1 MILDTNALSAW
12 ADGLPAVEP
21 ALKTARRLVVPC
33 IVLGE
38 YYYGIRQSNR
48 RRRYEYWL
56 RRYLLEMDV
65 VGVTHATAGIYADIR
80 LQLKRSASPIP
91 TNDTWIAAIAL
102 QHGLPI
108 LTNDTHFDRIDRVE
122 CIAF

>member
-1 MILDTNALSAW
+1 
-12 ADGLPAVEP
+12 
-21 ALKTARRLVVPC
+21 
-33 IVLGE
+33 
-38 YYYGIRQSNR
+38 
-48 RRRYEYWL
+48 
-56 RRYLLEMDV
+56 MDV

-91 TNDTWIAAIAL
+91 TNDMWIAAIAL

-122 CIAF
+122 RIAF

>member
-122 CIAF
+122 RITF

>member
-21 ALKTARRLVVPC
+21 VLKTARRLVVPC

-80 LQLKRSASPIP
+80 LELKRSASPIP
-91 TNDTWIAAIAL
+91 PTT
-102 QHGLPI
+102 HG
-108 LTNDTHFDRIDRVE
+108 
-122 CIAF
+122 